1 MLKKILDKSTCAKC
15 RICCSFIKADAW
27 ETPVF
32 TKTDFDYSK
41 KWFKKYGCNSHTLK
55 LDFKDE
61 TEIKLCPYLDEN
73 TGCTL
78 SEADKPFDCKI
89 WPLRLMKKNDRL
101 VIALAPICKGLGI
114 KDIKKINTLLD
125 SGLYEEIM
133 KHAEEADIIK
143 EYDEDYILIK

>member
-15 RICCSFIKADAW
+15 RLCCSFVKSDAW

-32 TKTDFDYSK
+32 TKTDFDYNEN
-41 KWFKKYGCNSHTLK
+41 WFKKYGYNSHTLK
-55 LDFKDE
+55 LEFKDDA
-61 TEIKLCPYLDEN
+61 EIKLCPYLNEN

-89 WPLRLMKKNDRL
+89 WPLRLMKKNGRL
-101 VIALAPICKGLGI
+101 VIALAPICKGLGE
-114 KDIKKINTLLD
+114 KDITKINELLD

-133 KHAEEADIIK
+133 KHAGEADIIK
-143 EYDEDYILIK
+143 EYNEEYILIK